1 MYTIFLRNTYR
12 IYKEY
17 TDCTLYSAG
26 LPALSQ
32 LQDYVKR
39 QKPSYKAKKSGL
51 LLTGMTDL
59 IAFSQSYSIP
69 STLALLNDA
78 PSSSLV
84 SMAPQLHVIRKQG
97 L

>member
-32 LQDYVKR
+32 LQDYVKP
-39 QKPSYKAKKSGL
+39 QKPSYNTTEKN
-51 LLTGMTDL
+51 
-59 IAFSQSYSIP
+59 F
-69 STLALLNDA
+69 
-78 PSSSLV
+78 
-84 SMAPQLHVIRKQG
+84 KQFG
-97 L
+97 ILFA